1 MVGGASW
8 PIGST
13 AATMVEAISRMRL
26 SGGIPV
32 VPGIQLMEMLVS
44 GWLKRIV
51 ASDSQIALHII
62 MLSCLSVDMHH
73 SRIWWSTVKMVA
85 ELAGEV
91 VSRHLVSSTV
101 SSRAQ
106 KVASLCDTFGPR
118 GVACEPTS
126 LSLLKAVAAPVHTG

>member
-13 AATMVEAISRMRL
+13 MAAVVEVISRMCL

-44 GWLKRIV
+44 GWSKRIAV
-51 ASDSQIALHII
+51 SDLQITLHII
-62 MLSCLSVDMHH
+62 TWSCLSVDMHQG
-73 SRIWWSTVKMVA
+73 RIWWPTVKMVA

-91 VSRHLVSSTV
+91 VSRCLVSFTA
-101 SSRAQ
+101 SSRVQ
-106 KVASLCDTFGPR
+106 KVVSLCDTFGPR

-126 LSLLKAVAAPVHTG
+126 LPLLKAVAAPVHTR